1 LSGKLKAKREH
12 ELVTPGDRLGVIEEF
27 QAGRGTYTE
36 KGVIYSRTLGKVVI
50 DLERKKISVQPKT
63 RVPSI
68 PRKGSIII
76 GEVQQ
81 VQDKMATIKVLS
93 INGEKLNRPYTA
105 ILHVSYAVRGFLKSL
120 HDAFRP
126 GDLIKASIIG
136 VENLPYQLTT
146 AGRSLGVIKAYCTS
160 CGGPLTYRKNRK
172 ILECEKCGKTE
183 RRKVSEE
190 YDVI

>member
-1 LSGKLKAKREH
+1 MSDKLKVKRGQD
-12 ELVTPGDRLGVIEEF
+12 LVTPGDRLGVIEEF

-50 DLERKKISVQPKT
+50 DLKRKRISVQPKT
-63 RVPSI
+63 RVPPI

-81 VQDKMATIKVLS
+81 VQDKMATVKVLS
-93 INGEKLNRPYTA
+93 INCEKLNRPYTA
-105 ILHVSYAVRGFLKSL
+105 IIHVSYAVRGFLKSL

-146 AGRSLGVIKAYCTS
+146 ASRNLGVIKAYCTR
-160 CGGPLTYRKNRK
+160 CGGSLTYRKNRK

>member
-1 LSGKLKAKREH
+1 LSDKLKVKRGQD
-12 ELVTPGDRLGVIEEF
+12 LVTPGDRLGVIEEF

-50 DLERKKISVQPKT
+50 DLKRKRISVQPKT
-63 RVPSI
+63 RVPPI

-81 VQDKMATIKVLS
+81 VQDKMATVKVLS

-105 ILHVSYAVRGFLKSL
+105 IIHVSYAVRGFLKSL

-146 AGRSLGVIKAYCTS
+146 AGRNLGVIKAYCTR
-160 CGGPLTYRKNRK
+160 CGGSLTYRKNRK

>member
-1 LSGKLKAKREH
+1 MSDKLKVKRGQD
-12 ELVTPGDRLGVIEEF
+12 LVTPGDRLGVIEEF

-50 DLERKKISVQPKT
+50 DLKRKRISVQPKT
-63 RVPSI
+63 RVPPI

-81 VQDKMATIKVLS
+81 VQDKMATVKVLS

-105 ILHVSYAVRGFLKSL
+105 IIHVSYAVRGFLKSL

-146 AGRSLGVIKAYCTS
+146 AGRNLGVIKAYCTR
-160 CGGPLTYRKNRK
+160 CGGSLTYRKNRK

>member
-1 LSGKLKAKREH
+1 MTGKLKVKRGQ

-36 KGVIYSRTLGKVVI
+36 KGVIYSRALGKVVI

-63 RVPSI
+63 RIPST
-68 PRKGSIII
+68 PRKGATII

-81 VQDKMATIKVLS
+81 VQDKMATVKVLS

-105 ILHVSYAVRGFLKSL
+105 IIHVSYAVRGFLKSL

-136 VENLPYQLTT
+136 VENMPYQLTT

-183 RRKVSEE
+183 RRKISEE